1 MKFGLRGKMIFYFM
15 VVALISAVGFAAMFY
30 NTHQIIGTSKII
42 AQEDLVRLSKVNE
55 VSMNVLGQTASM
67 GGYLAYG
74 TQNHLENLKK
84 LAVANEKLAEE
95 LVVLAT
101 SEAGRKELSEI
112 KEINAK
118 VIDIADK
125 KVIPLIVSGKEQEAK
140 LIAVQQ
146 MEPLGQALM
155 KKTRDY
161 RDMSEAY
168 TQDELQKNVVAGE
181 RAEKIAV
188 IISIVIVILA
198 IGIGIFAAQRIVI
211 PLRKVIAFVGEVA
224 DGDLRERK
232 QTKLMNDEL
241 GQLAEASVKM
251 GGHLRE
257 LVQHFNQMIEKL
269 VTASQQLT
277 EGTEYSAQAS
287 GQIAASI
294 SSIATGA
301 EKQAKAIDAT
311 AAVVE
316 GMSAGLEE
324 IAASANTMAGTAEKT
339 AEAAKL
345 GGTAVKKAVEQME
358 NIEKAVTHSSSV
370 VTKLG
375 VRSQEIGQIVDT
387 ISSIAGQTNLLAL
400 NAAIEAAR
408 AGEQG
413 RGFAVVAEEVRKLAE
428 QSQEASKQI
437 AELISEIQQDTDN
450 AVSAMHEGTM
460 EVSKGAQ
467 VVKEAGEEFKEIHSL
482 INTVSSDIRE
492 ISAAMQQMAGGSQ
505 EIVYSIRD
513 IDVVS
518 KEAAT
523 HAQTVSVA
531 IEEGAA
537 SLEEMAAS
545 SEALTSVAEDL
556 KRAVS
561 KFKL

>member
-1 MKFGLRGKMIFYFM
+1 MLLGSLPCFTI
-15 VVALISAVGFAAMFY
+15 
-30 NTHQIIGTSKII
+30 THQIIGTSKII
-42 AQEDLVRLSKVNE
+42 AQEDMVRLSKANE
-55 VSMNVLGQTASM
+55 VSTNVLGQTASM

-74 TQNHLENLKK
+74 TQDHLENLKK
-84 LAVANEKLAEE
+84 LAVANEKLTAE
-95 LVVLAT
+95 LLQMAT

-112 KEINAK
+112 KNINAK

-125 KVIPLIVSGKEQEAK
+125 KVNPLVVSGKEQEAK
-140 LIAVQQ
+140 LIAAQE
-146 MEPLGQALM
+146 MAPLGQALL

-161 RDMSEAY
+161 RDLADTY
-168 TQDELQKNVVAGE
+168 TKSELQKNIESGE
-181 RAEKIAV
+181 RAEKTAV
-188 IISIVIVILA
+188 IISIVIVALA
-198 IGIGIFAAQRIVI
+198 IGIGMFAAQSIII
-211 PLRKVIAFVGEVA
+211 PMRKVIAFVGEVA

-232 QTKLMNDEL
+232 RTIVTNDEL
-241 GQLAEASVKM
+241 GQLSEAAVKM

-257 LVQHFNQMIEKL
+257 LVQHFNQMIDKL
-269 VTASQQLT
+269 VAASQQLT
-277 EGTEYSAQAS
+277 ASAQFSAQTS
-287 GQIAASI
+287 CQITESI

-301 EKQAKAIDAT
+301 EKQVKAIDAT

-316 GMSAGLEE
+316 GMSAGIEE

-345 GGTAVKKAVEQME
+345 GGTAVEKAVEQMG

-375 VRSQEIGQIVDT
+375 ARSKEIGQIVDT
-387 ISSIAGQTNLLAL
+387 ISNIAGQTNLLAL
-400 NAAIEAAR
+400 NAAIEASR

-428 QSQEASKQI
+428 QSQDASKQI
-437 AELISEIQQDTDN
+437 AELIAEIQQDTDN
-450 AVSAMHEGTM
+450 AVAAMREGTE

-467 VVKEAGEEFKEIHSL
+467 VVKEAGGEFKEIYFL

-505 EIVYSIRD
+505 EIVYSVRD

-518 KEAAT
+518 REAAL
-523 HAQTVSVA
+523 HAQTVSAA
-531 IEEGAA
+531 IQEGAA

-545 SEALTSVAEDL
+545 SEALTIMAEEL
-556 KRAVS
+556 KRAIKV
-561 KFKL
+561 